1 MWTHHQNTTMDLKS
15 LRVPTHTAL
24 EFAAARASTQDR
36 APRHVSASAKAERV
50 VAPVVRD
57 ALWQGFYDGAVRD
70 NHPEP
75 ERLADAAV
83 RSRENTLRKKA
94 ERSKIQVLMSPP
106 KVPVGAETGAKQ
118 KASGG
123 PKCQAKTLEG
133 RPCGFSATCGRFCK
147 KHAPA
152 AVPPAFQLVLDARRF
167 TNVRLKGYLNASQAD
182 VAKVFGRPNG
192 PPCDELASEW
202 RLVFP
207 DGTPATLFF
216 QRTDPALHVCGEDV
230 GVLGRVRKLLGL

>member
-1 MWTHHQNTTMDLKS
+1 MDLKA

-36 APRHVSASAKAERV
+36 APRRVSTAAKAERV
-50 VAPVVRD
+50 TKPVVRD
-57 ALWQGFYDGAVRD
+57 ALWQRFYDGAVRD

-83 RSRENTLRKKA
+83 RSRENTLNKQAARAKV
-94 ERSKIQVLMSPP
+94 QVLAAPP
-106 KVPVGAETGAKQ
+106 KIPTGAEH
-118 KASGG
+118 KATGG

-152 AVPPAFQLVLDARRF
+152 PVPAAFQLVLDARRF

-182 VAKVFGRPNG
+182 VVKVFGRPNG

-202 RLVFP
+202 RLVFQ